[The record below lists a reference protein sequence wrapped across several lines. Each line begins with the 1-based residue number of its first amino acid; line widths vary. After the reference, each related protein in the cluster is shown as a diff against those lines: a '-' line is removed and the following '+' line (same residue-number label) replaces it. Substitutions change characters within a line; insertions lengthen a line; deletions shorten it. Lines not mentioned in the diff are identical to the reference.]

1 LKTGRICDTVPQKL
15 IEGCGGGMA
24 KFSAAALIVCGL
36 LISASS
42 AMAHH
47 SFAAEYDSNKQVTV
61 KGVVQKV
68 AWVNPHAYVFI
79 DVKDEK
85 GKVTTWAFESLSPN
99 ALSRQGWTRN
109 SLKAG
114 ETVTVEGFLAKD
126 GKPLAD
132 GSIHA
137 NSRLITT
144 ADGRKVFIGSSA
156 DDAATK

>member
-1 LKTGRICDTVPQKL
+1 MMIRCSV
-15 IEGCGGGMA
+15 A
-24 KFSAAALIVCGL
+24 FAAAFGL
-36 LISASS
+36 LLSAWPAS
-42 AMAHH
+42 AHH
-47 SFAAEYDSNKQVTV
+47 SFAGEYDSNKQVTV
-61 KGVVQKV
+61 KGTVNKV

-99 ALSRQGWTRN
+99 ALARQGWTRN

-114 ETVTVEGFLAKD
+114 ETVTVNGYLAKD

-132 GSIHA
+132 GSMHA

-144 ADGRKVFIGSSA
+144 ADGRKVYVGSSP
-156 DDAATK
+156 DHAAE

>member
-1 LKTGRICDTVPQKL
+1 MFRFT
-15 IEGCGGGMA
+15 
-24 KFSAAALIVCGL
+24 AALATIVML
-36 LISASS
+36 LLGTRS

-47 SFAAEYDSNKQVTV
+47 SFAAEYDNNKQVTV

-68 AWVNPHAYVFI
+68 AWVNPHAYVYI
-79 DVKDEK
+79 DVKDDS

-99 ALSRQGWTRN
+99 ALARQGWSRN
-109 SLKAG
+109 SLRVG
-114 ETVTVEGFLAKD
+114 EAVTVEGYLAKD

-132 GSIHA
+132 GSVHA

-144 ADGRKVFIGSSA
+144 ADGRKVFVGSSA

>member
-1 LKTGRICDTVPQKL
+1 
-15 IEGCGGGMA
+15 MA
-24 KFSAAALIVCGL
+24 KFSAAALIVLGL
-36 LISASS
+36 LVSASL

-79 DVKDEK
+79 DVKDEN

-99 ALSRQGWTRN
+99 ALARQGWTRN

-114 ETVTVEGFLAKD
+114 EAVTVDGYLAKD

-144 ADGRKVFIGSSA
+144 ADGRKVFVGSSA